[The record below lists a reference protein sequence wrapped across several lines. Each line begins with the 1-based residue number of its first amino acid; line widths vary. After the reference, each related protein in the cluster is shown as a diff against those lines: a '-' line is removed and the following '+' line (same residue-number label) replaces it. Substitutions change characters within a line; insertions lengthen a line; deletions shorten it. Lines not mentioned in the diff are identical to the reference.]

1 MQLWKVYVLLA
12 ATALLTACGPEGS
25 GYAPATNAISA
36 VPEDVIDVRPDDY
49 ELTVLPE
56 YNTPPGVP
64 TASYDTGDSSG
75 GRTLVLAG
83 LNPALEDTASDLQA
97 AADAVVRA
105 NQAEAG
111 NSPTIANETDDS
123 EAEETVA
130 SEVADDAETGG
141 TETGGEETGG
151 EDDAEMADD
160 LDGEAESTPAET
172 GGEEMDSS
180 ETGGSDVESGEAEN
194 EETGGAETG
203 GVGTEEVEVEAT
215 PADFDF
221 DQELGESTY
230 SVNCVACHQPNGEGI
245 AGAFPPLAGHMP
257 ELYNAEGGREYIIS
271 TVLYGLQGGINVQ
284 GESYNGV
291 MNAWAQLSN
300 EEIAA
305 ALNHELTSWGN
316 ANALNDFSPIE
327 PDEVEALRGQGL
339 NGSQV
344 MELRPELP

>member
-12 ATALLTACGPEGS
+12 ATALLAACGPEGS

-83 LNPALEDTASDLQA
+83 LNPALEDAASDLQA
-97 AADAVVRA
+97 AADAVVQA

-111 NSPTIANETDDS
+111 SSTTIANETDDS

-141 TETGGEETGG
+141 TETGGEAN
-151 EDDAEMADD
+151 DAEMADD
-160 LDGEAESTPAET
+160 LDGEVESTQTET
-172 GGEEMDSS
+172 GGEE
-180 ETGGSDVESGEAEN
+180 TGGTETDDSNAESEEAES
-194 EETGGAETG
+194 EETGGAETDG
-203 GVGTEEVEVEAT
+203 AETEEAEVETT

-221 DQELGESTY
+221 DQELGESAY

-257 ELYNAEGGREYIIS
+257 ALHNAEGGREYIIS
-271 TVLYGLQGGINVQ
+271 TVLYGLQGGINVH
-284 GESYNGV
+284 GESYNGI
-291 MNAWAQLSN
+291 MNAWSQLSN

-305 ALNHELTSWGN
+305 TLNHELTSWGN
-316 ANALNDFSPIE
+316 ADALNDFSPIE
-327 PDEVEALRGQGL
+327 PDEVEALRGQEL